1 MSTAKERADLSSP
14 LVSGADAAQ
23 TPAARSG
30 AGARRFPFLRTKK
43 GIVITVVVVLVIIG
57 GGLAGLAAL
66 PKKNK
71 DGSAGG
77 GPEGLD
83 ADAVRS
89 DAHFYGE
96 SPAVYPSRMLFL
108 ADVCFLS
115 RSEGGGGHVF
125 MKPSSCF
132 SASEQLSGR
141 REDALQSSGFLGKT
155 GNSPFRP
162 MLTWLR
168 CSKHD
173 RHRIMGRRV
182 CQGEG
187 TGRQHDLDGKGKAPS
202 I

>member
-30 AGARRFPFLRTKK
+30 AGGARRFPFLRTKK
-43 GIVITVVVVLVIIG
+43 GLIITVVVVLVIIG

-71 DGSAGG
+71 DGSAGA

-89 DAHFYGE
+89 DTHFYGE

-108 ADVCFLS
+108 TDVSGSVRVRRLLPSKGGS
-115 RSEGGGGHVF
+115 RAGLWGVVMIS
-125 MKPSSCF
+125 
-132 SASEQLSGR
+132 
-141 REDALQSSGFLGKT
+141 
-155 GNSPFRP
+155 
-162 MLTWLR
+162 
-168 CSKHD
+168 
-173 RHRIMGRRV
+173 
-182 CQGEG
+182 
-187 TGRQHDLDGKGKAPS
+187 
-202 I
+202 